1 MIALIRFLERITGGA
16 GMLAA
21 WVVVPLIFA
30 TAFEVFSRYLFN
42 APTIWSFELG
52 YMAMGTHFL
61 LGAAYTLREGGHI
74 RIDIFYNAFSA
85 RTKAWV
91 DALGFLM
98 LMLPASWWL
107 SYALWNYAAAAYL
120 SGEGSGQSAWNP
132 VIWPFRMVFFS
143 GFLLFALQGTVQLLK
158 ALAALLGRDIEA
170 EALDAETGRGPA

>member
-1 MIALIRFLERITGGA
+1 MPRLIRLLERLTGGT
-16 GMLAA
+16 GVVAA

-30 TAFEVFSRYLFN
+30 TSFEVFSRYLLN

-61 LGAAYTLREGGHI
+61 LGAAYTLREDAHI

-85 RTKAWV
+85 KTKAWV
-91 DALGFLM
+91 DAIGFLV

-120 SGEGSGQSAWNP
+120 TGEQSGQSAWNP
-132 VIWPFRMVFFS
+132 IIWPFRMVFFA
-143 GFLLFALQGTVQLLK
+143 GFALLALQGTVQLLK
-158 ALAALLGRDIEA
+158 AWAVVLGRDLEA
-170 EALDAETGRGPA
+170 DQRRGS